1 MTKKTTYL
9 LVGAAMVYGAIFF
22 YQRFKRRKANESV
35 VPYNEA
41 IKKLDNL

>member
-41 IKKLDNL
+41 IKKLDDL